1 MEKTDISD
9 TSSFLAMSRNSGTTT
24 TTTDSASSGTIIFLT
39 MLNNEYMR
47 MKAIFVSYDWKAS
60 GK

>member
-9 TSSFLAMSRNSGTTT
+9 TSSFLAMSRNSGTTNT
-24 TTTDSASSGTIIFLT
+24 SDSARSGAIIFLA

-47 MKAIFVSYDWKAS
+47 MKAIFVSYGWKAS
-60 GK
+60 EK

>member
-9 TSSFLAMSRNSGTTT
+9 TSSFLAMSRNSGTTNT
-24 TTTDSASSGTIIFLT
+24 SDSASSGAIIFLT

-47 MKAIFVSYDWKAS
+47 MKAIFVSY
-60 GK
+60 G

>member
-24 TTTDSASSGTIIFLT
+24 TTTGSASSGTIIFLT

-47 MKAIFVSYDWKAS
+47 MKAIFVSY
-60 GK
+60 G